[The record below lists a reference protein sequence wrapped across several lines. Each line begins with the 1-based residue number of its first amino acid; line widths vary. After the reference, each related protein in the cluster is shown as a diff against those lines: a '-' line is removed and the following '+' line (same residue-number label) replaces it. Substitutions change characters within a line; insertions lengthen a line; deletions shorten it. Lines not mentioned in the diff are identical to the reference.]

1 MEGMIGEVRIFAGT
15 FAPRSWAFCQG
26 QLMAISEN
34 SALFSVLGTTYGGDG
49 RTTFGLPDLRG
60 RAAVGPG
67 TGPGLP
73 TVRLGEKEG
82 RETTT
87 LLAQNLPSHHH
98 TLNVSNTA
106 GATSTPT
113 NAFPALSQVQ
123 TERGGENYGVNSY
136 GNAPNSNMNNNVLG
150 NTGGST
156 PVDIRNPYLPCN
168 YIICL
173 YGIYPS
179 RS

>member
-1 MEGMIGEVRIFAGT
+1 MEGMIGEVRMFGGT
-15 FAPRSWAFCQG
+15 FAPRNWAFCQG
-26 QLMAISEN
+26 QLLPVSQN
-34 SALFSVLGTTYGGDG
+34 DALFSVLGTIYGGDG

-60 RAAVGPG
+60 RVAVGPG

-73 TVRLGEKEG
+73 NVRIGVKEG

-98 TLNVSNTA
+98 TLNVSNVA
-106 GATSTPT
+106 GTSSTPVG
-113 NAFPALSQVQ
+113 NLPAVSQVQ
-123 TERGGENYGVNSY
+123 IERGGENHPVNAY
-136 GNAPNSNMNNNVLG
+136 GNPSDSIMNNNAIG
-150 NTGGST
+150 STGGST
-156 PVDIRNPYLPCN
+156 PIDIRNPYLTCN